1 MHRQIHR
8 VHTKDNETNNMKE
21 LYLKVYQPNG
31 MPLETNQKI
40 GKLLSASV
48 WLQPLSYSFRLALSP

>member
-1 MHRQIHR
+1 MEHQNEKRTMMHNMHRQIHR

-48 WLQPLSYSFRLALSP
+48 